1 MSAAHC
7 QSIKP
12 SVKGG
17 FNSHISGDRKQGDLF
32 FVQML
37 SYLSAYNTTP
47 VINPTTQCL
56 FFQINFFSISPIQF
70 LWCSSL
76 IYYFTF
82 DTPEALT
89 PKAQPT
95 KYFSRDSKHKA
106 DNETEDSGT
115 ISRWNPYEYLY
126 PEIVSKG
133 SFSVGWIDSAFHGD
147 KRNTLSLWDHTT
159 SNPEDVQAA
168 NGSFT

>member
-17 FNSHISGDRKQGDLF
+17 FNSHISGDRKRGDLF

-47 VINPTTQCL
+47 VINPTIQCL

-82 DTPEALT
+82 DTTEALT
-89 PKAQPT
+89 LKHNLQRISHEIRT
-95 KYFSRDSKHKA
+95 IKLTMKQKILVLFRD
-106 DNETEDSGT
+106 G
-115 ISRWNPYEYLY
+115 ILM
-126 PEIVSKG
+126 
-133 SFSVGWIDSAFHGD
+133 
-147 KRNTLSLWDHTT
+147 NTSI
-159 SNPEDVQAA
+159 QK
-168 NGSFT
+168 